1 MNLGLC
7 FLAMTA
13 VAVLSV
19 APAHAAEEPAH
30 DLVVYGGTSAGVAA
44 AVQATRMG
52 KSVAIVCPEKHLG
65 GLTAGGLG
73 WTDSGDKSV
82 IGGFAR
88 EFYRRLKQHYDRPE
102 AWAYQKPEEYS
113 HYRPDEDAMW
123 VFEPHVAEQAFEQ
136 LIAEAGVPVKRD
148 RWLDRSGKG
157 VTKAGGR
164 IVAITMTDGET
175 YRGRMFVDATYEGDL
190 LAAAGVD
197 YHVGREANGVYG
209 ETWNGIQV
217 GTLHHAHY
225 FKLPVDPYVV
235 PGEPTS
241 GLLPRISPDPP
252 GEKGAGDGRVQAY
265 CFRTCLTTVEANRV
279 PFPKPAGYDPKQYEL
294 ILRVFATGWREVFNK
309 FDPAPNRK
317 TDTNNHGP
325 FSFDNTGMNYDY
337 PEATYERR
345 RELIE
350 EHAQYQQGLL
360 YFLAN
365 DPRVPG
371 DVRTRMSRWG
381 LAKDEFTDN
390 GNWPHQLYVREAR
403 RMVGEYVMTEH
414 DCLAHRDPPNS
425 VGMGSYTLDSHNVQR
440 YVTPEGAV
448 QNEGDIGVGTP
459 QPYQIAYGA
468 LTPRKA
474 QCDNLLVPV
483 CVSCSHIAY
492 GSIRME
498 PVFMILGQSAATAAC
513 LALDDG
519 VAVQDLSYDELRERL
534 LADGQVLEYTGPSRQ
549 AVVLLDPTMLPGIVA
564 DNAAAK
570 LTGDWK
576 TSSVNSPRVGADYLH
591 DDNQNKGKTLARFE
605 VELKPGKYEVR
616 LSWPRNDNR
625 ATNVP
630 VTIRHAGGETTVSV
644 NQRQAPAIDNAFE
657 SLGVFDFGAQ
667 AVVEVS
673 NAETDGYVIVDAVE
687 FVEAE

>member
-1 MNLGLC
+1 
-7 FLAMTA
+7 MTA

>member
-570 LTGDWK
+570 LTGAWK

>member
-1 MNLGLC
+1 
-7 FLAMTA
+7 
-13 VAVLSV
+13 
-19 APAHAAEEPAH
+19 
-30 DLVVYGGTSAGVAA
+30 
-44 AVQATRMG
+44 
-52 KSVAIVCPEKHLG
+52 
-65 GLTAGGLG
+65 
-73 WTDSGDKSV
+73 
-82 IGGFAR
+82 
-88 EFYRRLKQHYDRPE
+88 
-102 AWAYQKPEEYS
+102 
-113 HYRPDEDAMW
+113 
-123 VFEPHVAEQAFEQ
+123 
-136 LIAEAGVPVKRD
+136 
-148 RWLDRSGKG
+148 
-157 VTKAGGR
+157 
-164 IVAITMTDGET
+164 MTDGET

>member
-644 NQRQAPAIDNAFE
+644 NQRQVPAIDNAFE

>member
-468 LTPRKA
+468 LTPSKA

>member
-136 LIAEAGVPVKRD
+136 FIAEAGVPVKRD

>member
-673 NAETDGYVIVDAVE
+673 NAETDGDVIVDAVE

>member
-345 RELIE
+345 RVLIE